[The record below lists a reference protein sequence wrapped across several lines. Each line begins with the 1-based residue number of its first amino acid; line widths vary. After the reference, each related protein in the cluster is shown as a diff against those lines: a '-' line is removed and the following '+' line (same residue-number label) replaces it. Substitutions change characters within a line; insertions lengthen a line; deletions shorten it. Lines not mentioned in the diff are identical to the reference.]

1 MIRVPIYKP
10 DKELSTRIELRSPD
24 PMANP
29 YLVNAVTLAAGLD
42 GIERGLTLPAET
54 TSDVLSMSSDELEA
68 AGIAPLPRNLDEALD
83 IFEESAFMRDALGE
97 HIHTFFLA
105 KKRDEWNKFAS
116 TVTEW
121 EIKHYLAN
129 S

>member
-1 MIRVPIYKP
+1 MSAEDQSVEKSSLWSR
-10 DKELSTRIELRSPD
+10 
-24 PMANP
+24 
-29 YLVNAVTLAAGLD
+29 AG
-42 GIERGLTLPAET
+42 
-54 TSDVLSMSSDELEA
+54 DVLEDVGFVIYRAVLGMMQSNVTIMASGLVYSTLVA
-68 AGIAPLPRNLDEALD
+68 IVPCMTFCIAFLTTFGILQP
-83 IFEESAFMRDALGE
+83 FMDALGE

-121 EIKHYLAN
+121 EVRHYLAN

>member
-1 MIRVPIYKP
+1 MK
-10 DKELSTRIELRSPD
+10 
-24 PMANP
+24 
-29 YLVNAVTLAAGLD
+29 
-42 GIERGLTLPAET
+42 
-54 TSDVLSMSSDELEA
+54 
-68 AGIAPLPRNLDEALD
+68 
-83 IFEESAFMRDALGE
+83 DALGE

-121 EIKHYLAN
+121 EVRHYLAN